1 MASIY
6 TIEIKVDQ
14 EIVNAITAYLEENT
28 GATGYYEE
36 VQFVRSG
43 GRADHAKFCQEI
55 AQEIAAKID
64 PLLPKEVGLYDPTV
78 FPNQV
83 PGENFSEDVFVVDEN
98 GMHGLAFYNFDT
110 ETWSFHTDTLV
121 DYNEEGAETK
131 WKWYYP
137 TATIHDQT
145 PSPIR

>member
-1 MASIY
+1 MN
-6 TIEIKVDQ
+6 Q
-14 EIVNAITAYLEENT
+14 EIVNAIAAYLGQETKPISRRGE
-28 GATGYYEE
+28 Y
-36 VQFVRSG
+36 FVEFETPVKSG
-43 GRADHAKFCQEI
+43 KTRHDFVYEI
-55 AQEIAAKID
+55 AQEIAAKIE
-64 PLLPKEVGLYDPTV
+64 PLLPKSVGLYDPTV

-83 PGENFSEDVFVVDEN
+83 PGEHFSEDVFVVDEN

-145 PSPIR
+145 SSHIR

>member
-1 MASIY
+1 M
-6 TIEIKVDQ
+6 
-14 EIVNAITAYLEENT
+14 
-28 GATGYYEE
+28 
-36 VQFVRSG
+36 
-43 GRADHAKFCQEI
+43 
-55 AQEIAAKID
+55 
-64 PLLPKEVGLYDPTV
+64 LPKAVGLYDPTV

-83 PGENFSEDVFVVDEN
+83 SGEHFSEDVFVVDEN

-110 ETWSFHTDTLV
+110 ETWGFHTDTLV

>member
-1 MASIY
+1 MN
-6 TIEIKVDQ
+6 Q
-14 EIVNAITAYLEENT
+14 EIVNAIAAYLEKETNVKYGHLRLPERVEFGGSLNPGHFTHT
-28 GATGYYEE
+28 G
-36 VQFVRSG
+36 
-43 GRADHAKFCQEI
+43 FCQEI
-55 AQEIAAKID
+55 AQEIAAKIE
-64 PLLPKEVGLYDPTV
+64 PLLPKAVGLYDPTV

>member
-1 MASIY
+1 M
-6 TIEIKVDQ
+6 KQ
-14 EIVNAITAYLEENT
+14 EIVNAIAAYLDKSTVLSDDFRKVRFEKKLGART
-28 GATGYYEE
+28 GKDE
-36 VQFVRSG
+36 
-43 GRADHAKFCQEI
+43 FCQEI
-55 AQEIAAKID
+55 AQYIAAKIE
-64 PLLPKEVGLYDPTV
+64 PLLPKSVGLYDPTV

-83 PGENFSEDVFVVDEN
+83 PGEHFSEDVFVVDEN
-98 GMHGLAFYNFDT
+98 GMHGLASYNFDT

>member
-1 MASIY
+1 M
-6 TIEIKVDQ
+6 KQ
-14 EIVNAITAYLEENT
+14 EIVNAIAAYLEQETKVT
-28 GATGYYEE
+28 GFRNNRHRIE
-36 VQFVRSG
+36 FG
-43 GRADHAKFCQEI
+43 GTLNRAHFTHAGFCQEI
-55 AQEIAAKID
+55 AQEIAAKIE
-64 PLLPKEVGLYDPTV
+64 PLLPKAVGLYDPTV